1 MGKTK
6 IQIKPPKNLTK
17 PYHVMIVIINQR
29 EISKESL
36 TPPPPP
42 PFPGEIFIYNK
53 IYRTRQKW
61 QKVDSFFWICHFS
74 SISCFHSL

>member
-6 IQIKPPKNLTK
+6 IQIKLSKNLTK

-36 TPPPPP
+36 TPHHHHH
-42 PFPGEIFIYNK
+42 FLEKYLYITKFIEQDRSDK
-53 IYRTRQKW
+53 K
-61 QKVDSFFWICHFS
+61 
-74 SISCFHSL
+74 

>member
-53 IYRTRQKW
+53 IY
-61 QKVDSFFWICHFS
+61 
-74 SISCFHSL
+74 